1 MPYALSGIKQ
11 HLVLRIKSFS
21 VEKYQSIIILCCFE
35 HKCLFISN
43 I

>member
-21 VEKYQSIIILCCFE
+21 VEKYQSIIILCCFGY
-35 HKCLFISN
+35 KRLSISN